1 MSLRPDQPAAP
12 DHATPGAAMPTATPD
27 LRPAPSANG
36 SVRLPFAPVA
46 ADIGEAD
53 RIFAEALAEF
63 RSPVAPLIT
72 HLKHY
77 RGKRLRPALLLLTAK
92 ACGKVVPAH
101 HTLAAAVEM
110 IHTATLVHDD
120 VLDEA
125 DTRRHHPTFNAEW
138 GNKVSILLGDMLF
151 THAFHLTSTV
161 DGRACQLI
169 GAATN
174 RVCGGELKQICHRG
188 DLNLTEADYFAI
200 VDGKTAALTEVCG
213 RLGALYAGA
222 TEAAAERMGTYGRC
236 LGIAFQI
243 ADDLLDLTGD
253 PDKTGKTL
261 GTDLAQG
268 KLTLPLIHALN
279 TLPPNAAADF
289 RDLLRSADPD
299 RREVADVLTKAG
311 SLAYAR
317 RVAEDHSAT
326 ARAALDGL
334 PRSECRMIL
343 EQLTDWTVR
352 REK

>member
-1 MSLRPDQPAAP
+1 MNPLLTAEPKPNGHAP
-12 DHATPGAAMPTATPD
+12 
-27 LRPAPSANG
+27 RPAG
-36 SVRLPFAPVA
+36 GLPFGPVA
-46 ADIGEAD
+46 ADIEAAD
-53 RIFAEALAEF
+53 RVFHATLAPYK
-63 RSPVAPLIT
+63 SPVAPLVA

-92 ACGKVVPAH
+92 ACGGVAPAH

-125 DTRRHHPTFNAEW
+125 DTRRHVRTVNAEW

-169 GAATN
+169 GEATN
-174 RVCGGELKQICHRG
+174 RVCAGELRQVCERG
-188 DLNLTEADYFAI
+188 NLHLTEADYFAI
-200 VDGKTAALTEVCG
+200 VDGKTAALTEVSG

-222 TEAAAERMGTYGRC
+222 PEATADRLAIYGRN
-236 LGIAFQI
+236 LGIAFQV

-253 PDKTGKTL
+253 ETTAGKTL
-261 GTDLAQG
+261 GTDLEQQ

-279 TLPPNAAADF
+279 TLPATEADGL
-289 RDLLRSADPD
+289 RELVRSA
-299 RREVADVLTKAG
+299 RRADVAAVLQRTG
-311 SLAYAR
+311 SVAYAR
-317 RVAEDHSAT
+317 RRADEFART
-326 ARAALDGL
+326 ARQALDGL
-334 PRSECRMIL
+334 PKSECRLIL
-343 EQLTDWTVR
+343 EQLTDWSIR